1 MPITT
6 NETFEKKE
14 GKSYPLIPKGIY
26 QAELLDVKIDT
37 NETYDSK
44 MGKTNG
50 VKEYQKDINWQF
62 TILVGRDEKQEK
74 ELDKDLRGRN
84 VWENYGQNFLWVGKN
99 GKNNLYRIAEAFLG
113 RELNQKEEAEGITSE
128 LLNSFIGKQINLSI
142 ETKTSKA
149 GKSFDNIVDY
159 FKVNSQ
165 VDPLTDEEKEKAKV
179 KPKEQSDEAPE
190 ITEDDGSVNEEDI
203 PNF

>member
-6 NETFEKKE
+6 KETFEKRE

-62 TILVGRDEKQEK
+62 TLLAGRDESQEK
-74 ELDKDLRGRN
+74 EKDKELRSRN
-84 VWENYGQNFLWVGKN
+84 VWENYGQNFLWIGKN
-99 GKNNLYRIAEAFLG
+99 GKNNLYRIVEAFLG
-113 RELNQKEEAEGITSE
+113 KELTQEQEVKGITSE
-128 LLNSFIGKQINLSI
+128 MLNSFIGKQVNLSI
-142 ETKTSKA
+142 ETKTSKK
-149 GKSFDNIVDY
+149 GKEFDNIIDY

-165 VDPLTDEEKEKAKV
+165 LEPLTDEEKEKAQV
-179 KPKEQSDEAPE
+179 KPKEQTDEE
-190 ITEDDGSVNEEDI
+190 IKQVNEGYDEMT
-203 PNF
+203 NAS